1 MLLLMHPGLLLTS
14 LLPVYYQ
21 MEVLVHMPISFMYSS
36 TVHSAVST
44 LVNTWCIKQLIVDSN
59 TQVITAAV
67 VELKLYT
74 VFEVQR

>member
-1 MLLLMHPGLLLTS
+1 
-14 LLPVYYQ
+14 
-21 MEVLVHMPISFMYSS
+21 MYSS